1 MRVAIVTISDSISA
15 GDGSDTS
22 GAAVRSWCSD
32 RGDDVV
38 SHDVIGDETS
48 IIAPLLASLC
58 DSGTVDLVVT
68 TGGTGLSRRDVTPE
82 ATRAVIER
90 DAPGIAEFIRAS
102 SFDRVPRAALSRG
115 IAGTRGSTLIV
126 NLPGSTQGVQDGLTT
141 ILPIIDHAI
150 GVLSGAVTRHDNAAP
165 AKVST

>member
-15 GDGSDTS
+15 GEGSDTS

-38 SHDVIGDETS
+38 SHDVVGDETS
-48 IIAPLLASLC
+48 VIAPLLASLC
-58 DSGTVDLVVT
+58 DSGAVDLVVT
-68 TGGTGLSRRDVTPE
+68 TGGTGLSQRDVTPE
-82 ATRAVIER
+82 ATRAIIER
-90 DAPGIAEFIRAS
+90 EAPGIAEFIRAS
-102 SFDRVPRAALSRG
+102 SVERVPRAALSRG

-126 NLPGSTQGVQDGLTT
+126 NLPGSTQGVKDGLTT

-150 GVLSGAVTRHDNAAP
+150 GVLSGTVTRHDSAP
-165 AKVST
+165 SSQPVT